1 MSAPQPSKRRIGKG
15 PIIAMAAVMALVL
28 VGLGGLLAGRFFF
41 GGGGDNPQGGE
52 TTSSEPTASETT
64 QPFIRQE
71 LHVTAGEGGSDVSE
85 FDPSM
90 PIGYEPTCKGAVEA
104 ATNYLSG
111 LDPSKVF
118 AGEISQEDFIAMT
131 VDRSTGAEAESAEQ
145 DLEAMFEQFG
155 DTAAPLADYRPE
167 WGGFSVN
174 KCDEG
179 KSAEI
184 YIVSAAS
191 FTGPDGFI
199 YSADTVEVEW
209 VDGDWKRSGG
219 NTGDAPA
226 SLPTDAVSEPDEQVL
241 TQLGTHSQWENYENA
256 PK

>member
-104 ATNYLSG
+104 ATNYVSG
-111 LDPSKVF
+111 FDPSKVL
-118 AGEISQEDFIAMT
+118 AGEVSQDNFISMMED
-131 VDRSTGAEAESAEQ
+131 RHTGAAAEGLPES
-145 DLEAMFEQFG
+145 LEDTFDQIG
-155 DTAAPLADYRPE
+155 DVAAPLADYHPE

-174 KCDEG
+174 KCTEG
-179 KSAEI
+179 ESAEI
-184 YIVSAAS
+184 LIVSAAT
-191 FTGPDGFI
+191 FTDSNGYL
-199 YSADTVEVEW
+199 YSAVAVQLEW
-209 VDGDWKRSGG
+209 IDGDWKYAGG
-219 NTGDAPA
+219 SSTEAPA
-226 SLPTDAVSEPDEQVL
+226 ALPDDAVSEPDEQVV
-241 TQLGTHSQWENYENA
+241 TQLGTHSQWEYYENA